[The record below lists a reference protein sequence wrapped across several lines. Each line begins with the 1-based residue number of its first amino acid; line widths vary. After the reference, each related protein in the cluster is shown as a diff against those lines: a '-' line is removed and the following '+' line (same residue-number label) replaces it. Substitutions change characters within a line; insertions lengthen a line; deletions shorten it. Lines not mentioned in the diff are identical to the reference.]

1 MNEVDYI
8 FKIVVLGDS
17 GVGKTS
23 YIQRLINND
32 SPKGSTI
39 GVDFAVHTIMIDD
52 KSIKVQIWDTAGQE
66 QFRSITKS
74 YFRNVAGALV
84 FFDITD
90 HQTYINLNSWVKDL
104 LDNDVNEESIMC
116 IANKTDLSPYRN
128 CNQDQVYNSKIKI
141 LENSSKNANSPRN
154 TFDMFIRHIYN
165 LYKMKIIYKGVTN
178 YELNKPQ
185 IKVSTYQE
193 SRCYCV

>member
-1 MNEVDYI
+1 MNEVDYV

-23 YIQRLINND
+23 YIQRLINNNT
-32 SPKGSTI
+32 PKGSTI
-39 GVDFAVHTIMIDD
+39 GVDFAVHTILVDN
-52 KSIKVQIWDTAGQE
+52 KLIKVQIWDTAGQE

-84 FFDITD
+84 FFDITE
-90 HQTYINLNSWVKDL
+90 HQTYINLDSWIKDL

-128 CNQDQVYNSKIKI
+128 CNAHQVYNSKIKI
-141 LENSSKNANSPRN
+141 LENSSKNINSPRN
-154 TFDMFIRHIYN
+154 TFDIFINHIYN

-178 YELNKPQ
+178 YEPNKPQ
-185 IKVSTYQE
+185 IKVSTNQE